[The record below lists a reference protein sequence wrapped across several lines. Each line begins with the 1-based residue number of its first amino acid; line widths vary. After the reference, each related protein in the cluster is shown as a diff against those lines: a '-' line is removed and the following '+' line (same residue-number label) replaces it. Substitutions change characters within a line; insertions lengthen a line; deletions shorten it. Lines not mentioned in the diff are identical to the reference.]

1 MARETTLATV
11 WLMTLKMLET
21 QGIDVDR
28 LMREIGVPPEAL
40 RQPDARLPSR
50 LSDSAF
56 ERAMTAIDDPAFG
69 LTAARCWHPSN
80 LGTLG
85 FAWLSCVT
93 LRRGLR
99 RMERYAKILGN
110 RFTYTGFDD
119 PDGFRFVYDHGRGD
133 AEIGWP
139 MADFTLSIIIDMC
152 RTNAGE
158 RLVPRRV
165 CLRRPQPADA
175 APYLAFFGGEVLFGQ
190 KEDSFLLDEA
200 TADAILPTA
209 NRVMAATFDE
219 ILAGQLSELV
229 ADDLVTR
236 CRSYLLHHLTSGEPS
251 EAELAAAMG
260 LSRRGMQ
267 RRLSEHGWSYKRV
280 VDDTRTELAKRYIAD
295 PRKSL
300 TEIAFLLGFSEQS
313 AFSRAFR
320 RWLGVSPSEYRLQRA

>member
-11 WLMTLKMLET
+11 WLMMLKMLES
-21 QGIDVDR
+21 QGVDVDR
-28 LMREIGVPPEAL
+28 LLREIGVPPEAL
-40 RQPDARLPSR
+40 RQPDGRLPSR
-50 LSDSAF
+50 LADLAF
-56 ERAMTAIDDPAFG
+56 ERGMAVIDNPAFG
-69 LTAARCWHPSN
+69 LEAARYWHPSN

-99 RMERYAKILGN
+99 RMERYARILGN
-110 RFTYTGFDD
+110 RFTYTCFDQA
-119 PDGFRFVYDHGRGD
+119 DGFRFVYDHGRGN

-139 MADFTLSIIIDMC
+139 IADFTLSIIVDMC
-152 RTNAGE
+152 RTNVGGHLAP
-158 RLVPRRV
+158 VRV
-165 CLRRPQPADA
+165 CLRRPKPADVS
-175 APYLAFFGGEVLFGQ
+175 PYLEFFGGEVLFGQ
-190 KEDSFLLDEA
+190 DEDSFLLDAA

-209 NRVMAATFDE
+209 NRALAATFDE
-219 ILAGQLSELV
+219 ILAGQLNELV

>member
-11 WLMTLKMLET
+11 WLMMLKMLEV
-21 QGIDVDR
+21 QGVDVDL
-28 LMREIGVPPEAL
+28 LMHDIGVAPEIL

-50 LSDSAF
+50 LTDLAF
-56 ERAMTAIDDPAFG
+56 ERAVVAIDNPAFG
-69 LTAARCWHPSN
+69 LQAARYWHPSN

-110 RFTYTGFDD
+110 RFTYTCIDQ
-119 PDGFRFVYDHGRGD
+119 PDGLRFVYDHGRGN

-139 MADFTLSIIIDMC
+139 IADFTLSIIVDMC
-152 RTNAGE
+152 RTNIGE
-158 RLVPRRV
+158 NLVPQRV
-165 CLRRPQPADA
+165 CLRRPPPADIK
-175 APYLAFFGGEVLFGQ
+175 PYVDFFGGEVLFGQ
-190 KEDSFLLDEA
+190 DEDSFLLDAA
-200 TADAILPTA
+200 TADTLLPTA
-209 NRVMAATFDE
+209 NRAMAATFDE

-229 ADDLVTR
+229 ADDLATR
-236 CRSYLLHHLTSGEPS
+236 CRTYLLHHLTSGEPS
-251 EAELAAAMG
+251 EAEMAAAMG

-267 RRLSEHGWSYKRV
+267 RRLSELGWSYKRL

-320 RWLGVSPSEYRLQRA
+320 RWVGVSPSEYRLNGT